1 MRNFSELSEQEVLA
15 LAISLEEDDELT
27 YENYAH
33 YLKDTYPTTADLFR
47 GMAKEESGHRR
58 RLIELYQKRF
68 GEFIPLI
75 RRTDVRGFM
84 PRSSIWLERPLG
96 LDHIREQAAVMELE
110 SRRFYRRAAKQAN
123 DASMRQLLNDLAS
136 EEMKHEQ
143 EALALQTG
151 LFTPEAD
158 IEEKKTEQK
167 LFLLQVVQPSLVGL
181 IDGSVST
188 LAPIFAAALAT
199 QSSHAALL
207 VGLAASVGAGI
218 SMGFTEAASDNGSL
232 TGRGSPWL
240 RGSITGIMTALG
252 GLGHTLP
259 FLIRNFHLALLLAI
273 ALVFIELFT
282 IAWIRKRYMQT
293 PFFSAVFQVIVC
305 GVLVFLSGIL
315 IGTYA

>member
-1 MRNFSELSEQEVLA
+1 MRNFSELNAQEILA

-33 YLKDTYPTTADLFR
+33 YLKENYPTTADLFR

-58 RLIELYQKRF
+58 RLIELYQRRF

-75 RRTDVRGFM
+75 RRTDIRGFM
-84 PRSSIWLERPLG
+84 PRSSIWLDRPLG
-96 LDHIREQAAVMELE
+96 LDQIREQAAVMELE
-110 SRRFYRRAAKQAN
+110 SRRFYRTAAKQTN
-123 DASMRQLLNDLAS
+123 DASIRQLLNDLAS

-143 EALALQTG
+143 EALSLKQG
-151 LFTPEAD
+151 LFTPEAEA
-158 IEEKKTEQK
+158 EEKKTEHK
-167 LFLLQVVQPSLVGL
+167 LFLLQVVQPGLVGL
-181 IDGSVST
+181 MDGSVST

-207 VGLAASVGAGI
+207 VGLAASLGAGI

-240 RGSITGIMTALG
+240 RGMITGLMTTLG

-259 FLIRNFHLALLLAI
+259 FLIPHFHMALLVAI
-273 ALVFIELFT
+273 LIVFVELFA

-293 PFFSAVFQVIVC
+293 PFFSAMFQVVVC

-315 IGTYA
+315 IGSS